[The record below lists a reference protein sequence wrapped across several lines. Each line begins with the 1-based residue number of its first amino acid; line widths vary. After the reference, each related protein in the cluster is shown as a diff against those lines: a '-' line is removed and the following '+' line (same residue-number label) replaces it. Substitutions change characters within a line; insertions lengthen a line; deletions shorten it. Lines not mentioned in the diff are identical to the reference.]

1 MIKNVLTYDTTIY
14 IIDYEEKFLLIQDL
28 NFDNYKDLL
37 IFSEPIP
44 WHEPAYNCWTFDKD
58 KKSFIYNGD
67 FTDLFSGTSWSFDT
81 SKKELNLNYGAGCL
95 HCYNNDVYKYIDSE
109 FVLIERWT
117 SYDWEFGRMA
127 EKYERLVNGYFQ
139 IIPPYSSDNG
149 ISPIPGYNSGE
160 YILMSPI
167 KIQEYEDI
175 ESSSSFLN
183 VNDTI
188 IFENGELI
196 FNEFGKAVVIENMKL
211 FSSFDKKLKNLA
223 IGDTLL
229 IFFLDDGDY
238 EYWSKGEYYYGK
250 PFWANE
256 KILDLNNYN
265 VTGILLKEPEIIW
278 WLTIKDNKGKDGYIK
293 FTNSEISYSNMKE
306 KFRLIKK

>member
-1 MIKNVLTYDTTIY
+1 MM
-14 IIDYEEKFLLIQDL
+14 
-28 NFDNYKDLL
+28 
-37 IFSEPIP
+37 
-44 WHEPAYNCWTFDKD
+44 
-58 KKSFIYNGD
+58 
-67 FTDLFSGTSWSFDT
+67 
-81 SKKELNLNYGAGCL
+81 
-95 HCYNNDVYKYIDSE
+95 YIDSE